1 LNILMLVWSDVG
13 ADARVQREAGTLAD
27 AGHHVHIIGR
37 AVSASYQPPRNV
49 SISSAGRAPTQDVTS
64 RPKSAPFRVA
74 RWLLLPTHV
83 RRRIAK
89 WAVEATDDARTR
101 TFDVVHAH
109 DFSALAPGA
118 TLARERGVPLIYDA
132 HEFWSGR
139 PRLSRPAPLRRRL
152 DEQLEGRLGAQASVV
167 LTVGPGLAELLRD
180 RFHWTNVQVV
190 RNTFPMPPA
199 DEPPL
204 PGPPTG
210 AVYAGRIAAY
220 RELETVIAAA
230 ERLPSFRVT
239 LVGPVDAAYA
249 ADLRTGPVRVLPS
262 APLDEA
268 VRLMREVGVALV
280 THSNRWINHRLAL
293 PNKLFLAVQAG
304 VPVVATDVPELR
316 RVVTEH
322 GLGVLY
328 PPGDAVG
335 LAAAVGHVIENYPTF
350 SRQVVA
356 ARPALSWDA
365 DKAALLAAYTSV
377 ESRL

>member
-1 LNILMLVWSDVG
+1 
-13 ADARVQREAGTLAD
+13 
-27 AGHHVHIIGR
+27 
-37 AVSASYQPPRNV
+37 
-49 SISSAGRAPTQDVTS
+49 
-64 RPKSAPFRVA
+64 
-74 RWLLLPTHV
+74 
-83 RRRIAK
+83 
-89 WAVEATDDARTR
+89 
-101 TFDVVHAH
+101 
-109 DFSALAPGA
+109 
-118 TLARERGVPLIYDA
+118 
-132 HEFWSGR
+132 
-139 PRLSRPAPLRRRL
+139 L